1 MVFTSFFDWPL
12 LLKLIGVLPRSP
24 ELQLSKNNPV
34 DPNVSINL
42 YIKISIFSPII
53 ILIVEDFSIGSY

>member
-1 MVFTSFFDWPL
+1 M
-12 LLKLIGVLPRSP
+12 LKLIGVLPRSP

-34 DPNVSINL
+34 YPNVSIIL

-53 ILIVEDFSIGSY
+53 ILIVEDFLLEVTKDVGSENKE